1 MASNQPDNLRPED
14 FRQLLQIAKNNQ
26 YAEKRTTDTDTN
38 NGEKTIADPAKPAN
52 GDDQN

>member
-26 YAEKRTTDTDTN
+26 YAAKRTPDTDTN
-38 NGEKTIADPAKPAN
+38 NTEQHIDDPAKPAN
-52 GDDQN
+52 GDDQI